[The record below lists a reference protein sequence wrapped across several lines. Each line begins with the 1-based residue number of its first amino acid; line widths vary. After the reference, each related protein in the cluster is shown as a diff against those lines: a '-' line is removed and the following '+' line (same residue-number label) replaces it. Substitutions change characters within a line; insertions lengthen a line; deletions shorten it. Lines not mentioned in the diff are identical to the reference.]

1 MDERVRRFAE
11 LAPGWDT
18 YGAEPIAPET
28 IDVALRLVP
37 FLESSGLKVWP
48 VPCSDGA
55 IAFEG
60 MGEHDGID
68 FRVGP

>member
-28 IDVALRLVP
+28 IDVARRLVP
-37 FLESSGLKVWP
+37 
-48 VPCSDGA
+48 
-55 IAFEG
+55 FEG